1 MASAN
6 QTREE
11 ELIHGLMNDVVG
23 ADYTGSK
30 DELADTI
37 SQILKQ
43 YNLST
48 ELSFVER
55 VATMK
60 FDGKDEAISVDTL
73 PKELED
79 AAFLPVTTIADIAL
93 RQDIDLVVSQI
104 PEWFNA
110 LIVTRDAICEADTV
124 DGKLARNIIFDRQ
137 KLTDTEEDKIVSCVE
152 QFEEKLGLH
161 KLIKNHMVFNTL
173 MYGEGYVYAVPYAKV
188 FNDLYKYRLK
198 ADEKSHGRGAVS
210 SMFET
215 SSALKGYGYSESSN
229 VEISL
234 ADTVVQETTQ
244 EKGKKPKHT
253 GVFTESEIMEIYP
266 HYHEKTPEAYD
277 ETTRRTAAERD
288 EMFDEWADYITH
300 NIRYIEEDIALPVIE
315 QSAHDLRA
323 VYDTKYSGTEFVQE
337 TNRIFETVMSSTDPN
352 NVGIEKEF
360 KGVNGIY
367 LKILPATKLIPIR
380 IDRTIV
386 GYYYI
391 SDLTRPEQTGERRN
405 SGLSGYTLRSPSVGH
420 DTFSPDRMFCEKLA
434 TKIINNFNLKFMRDN
449 ASLHDQI
456 VAILEAHRF
465 NESMMRFIYIPAE
478 HVVQCTINEDG
489 AGKGHS
495 MLEGG
500 LITARMY
507 MFLKLY
513 SILYQINNAQIRVYN
528 IRQSGIDKNYKQ
540 FVQQTMRKFA
550 ARRVTAND
558 IFNYRSSMTKVS
570 GGSELIMPTGPDNQ
584 PPISVETID
593 AAKEPINTDLMDA
606 LRAETINST
615 PVPAIMVQNGGVTE
629 IEFAKETELSNT
641 RFASFISSTKIDMN
655 PAITKL
661 YRTIA
666 RWSTDI
672 DPDIISSMKFAFKMP
687 NAKTLN
693 VTSEK
698 LSNFENLKELVV
710 KNFLTKKEQQDAEG
724 NDDEISNIRRN
735 VIKQLLMKYMP
746 EVDVDELEALV
757 NTARIEANK
766 ETLDQV
772 STSENIA
779 DEVPD
784 EEMGG

>member
-6 QTREE
+6 QAREE

-60 FDGKDEAISVDTL
+60 FDGKNEAISVDTL

-124 DGKLARNIIFDRQ
+124 DGRLARNIIFDRQ
-137 KLTDTEEDKIVSCVE
+137 KLTDTEEDKIISSIE

-244 EKGKKPKHT
+244 EKGKNPKHA

-277 ETTRRTAAERD
+277 ETTRRAAADRD

-337 TNRIFETVMSSTDPN
+337 THRIFETVM
-352 NVGIEKEF
+352 
-360 KGVNGIY
+360 
-367 LKILPATKLIPIR
+367 
-380 IDRTIV
+380 
-386 GYYYI
+386 
-391 SDLTRPEQTGERRN
+391 
-405 SGLSGYTLRSPSVGH
+405 
-420 DTFSPDRMFCEKLA
+420 
-434 TKIINNFNLKFMRDN
+434 
-449 ASLHDQI
+449 
-456 VAILEAHRF
+456 
-465 NESMMRFIYIPAE
+465 
-478 HVVQCTINEDG
+478 
-489 AGKGHS
+489 
-495 MLEGG
+495 
-500 LITARMY
+500 
-507 MFLKLY
+507 
-513 SILYQINNAQIRVYN
+513 
-528 IRQSGIDKNYKQ
+528 
-540 FVQQTMRKFA
+540 
-550 ARRVTAND
+550 
-558 IFNYRSSMTKVS
+558 
-570 GGSELIMPTGPDNQ
+570 
-584 PPISVETID
+584 
-593 AAKEPINTDLMDA
+593 
-606 LRAETINST
+606 
-615 PVPAIMVQNGGVTE
+615 
-629 IEFAKETELSNT
+629 
-641 RFASFISSTKIDMN
+641 
-655 PAITKL
+655 
-661 YRTIA
+661 
-666 RWSTDI
+666 
-672 DPDIISSMKFAFKMP
+672 
-687 NAKTLN
+687 
-693 VTSEK
+693 
-698 LSNFENLKELVV
+698 
-710 KNFLTKKEQQDAEG
+710 
-724 NDDEISNIRRN
+724 
-735 VIKQLLMKYMP
+735 
-746 EVDVDELEALV
+746 
-757 NTARIEANK
+757 
-766 ETLDQV
+766 
-772 STSENIA
+772 
-779 DEVPD
+779 
-784 EEMGG
+784 